1 MVRRIKERR
10 GPRPTIGGPRYPKDL
25 ESQARRAKENEQ
37 SLSQQQFRDRRGVS
51 DAVKIARAQAWAEW
65 TNFCKHILK
74 IDPDETI
81 LDLCRAPPKQAAAT
95 LQCQKF
101 LKHYIESSE
110 RQRPTLGPE
119 GVEMRNR
126 DPENREQWTLGVE
139 NKGPRAKGPTFEI
152 STWIG
157 EVLTKEY
164 NLTTRQKFE
173 KYEATD
179 EEILITIHTHRV
191 SELQGVGA
199 AHVKSVY
206 GYVDIVLHQDCVAQ
220 QERKVPY

>member
-1 MVRRIKERR
+1 M
-10 GPRPTIGGPRYPKDL
+10 IGGPRYPKDL
-25 ESQARRAKENEQ
+25 ESQARRAEENEQ
-37 SLSQQQFRDRRGVS
+37 SLSQQQFHDRRGVS
-51 DAVKIARAQAWAEW
+51 DAAKLARAQAWAEW
-65 TNFCKHILK
+65 TNFSKHILK

-81 LDLCRAPPKQAAAT
+81 LDLCRAPPKQAAAK

-119 GVEMRNR
+119 GVVWVLTVTSATTVLDMWKSLIMYAETNVLQEMRNR

-139 NKGPRAKGPTFEI
+139 NKGPRGKGPTFEI

-164 NLTTRQKFE
+164 NLITRQKFE
-173 KYEATD
+173 KHEATD
-179 EEILITIHTHRV
+179 EEILVILNIIWHRPN
-191 SELQGVGA
+191 LIPCDPDTW
-199 AHVKSVY
+199 
-206 GYVDIVLHQDCVAQ
+206 VDVTALA
-220 QERKVPY
+220 